1 MRKAKIQCKM
11 CEGARTIECPE
22 CDGKGYLEINTV
34 NTLGDWI
41 NTRVLARVII
51 DELEEIQL
59 RKEDMLF
66 KAKKIYLK
74 FLEEYPNLIK
84 SIIKHRYS

>member
-1 MRKAKIQCKM
+1 MKKAKIQCKM
-11 CEGARTIECPE
+11 CEGAGTIECPE

-41 NTRVLARVII
+41 DTRVLARVII
-51 DELEEIQL
+51 DELEEIQT
-59 RKEDMLF
+59 RKDILSE
-66 KAKKIYLK
+66 AKEIYLK

-84 SIIKHRYS
+84 SIIKHHYS